1 MPRGVALALGLH
13 YASAFTLV
21 LIIKTKA
28 LALIALEIVDAKCS
42 IHLIVFLILRDIIP
56 IISGLLS
63 ENIIFSF
70 WNAIWACHL

>member
-1 MPRGVALALGLH
+1 MPTGVAWALGLY
-13 YASAFTLV
+13 YASAFTLA
-21 LIIKTKA
+21 LIVKPNA
-28 LALIALEIVDAKCS
+28 LALIALEIVDAECS

-56 IISGLLS
+56 IISGLLR

>member
-1 MPRGVALALGLH
+1 MPRGVALDLGLY
-13 YASAFTLV
+13 YASAFTLA
-21 LIIKTKA
+21 LIIKPKA

-42 IHLIVFLILRDIIP
+42 IHLIVFLTLRDIIP

-70 WNAIWACHL
+70 